1 MFLAFLHMLP
11 PGCFS
16 RVFWYQGKLGSFH
29 PIVREYSF
37 LFIYLFLFPAPTK
50 VSTMKQMAQ
59 IVYVSPCPNCV
70 RGVCKIKKHHQLL
83 YHRHQ
88 FVPILES
95 ASTSGST
102 TPNRLQML
110 EQSATSAGSLK
121 STPNQKQS
129 KTADCRCLIQFSSSI
144 SQNPGFLGIY
154 PDSAQIPCYLPW
166 LGSLAI
172 NLTVGAIH

>member
-1 MFLAFLHMLP
+1 
-11 PGCFS
+11 
-16 RVFWYQGKLGSFH
+16 
-29 PIVREYSF
+29 
-37 LFIYLFLFPAPTK
+37 
-50 VSTMKQMAQ
+50 MAQ

-110 EQSATSAGSLK
+110 EQSATSASGLK

-129 KTADCRCLIQFSSSI
+129 KTADCRCLIQ
-144 SQNPGFLGIY
+144 
-154 PDSAQIPCYLPW
+154 
-166 LGSLAI
+166 
-172 NLTVGAIH
+172 TVLILH

>member
-1 MFLAFLHMLP
+1 MSLAFLGMLP
-11 PGCFS
+11 SGCSSIRCFKKTS
-16 RVFWYQGKLGSFH
+16 GSLAALIQLFVSTH
-29 PIVREYSF
+29 LCIFF
-37 LFIYLFLFPAPTK
+37 LFLAPTK
-50 VSTMKQMAQ
+50 VNTMKQMAQ

-110 EQSATSAGSLK
+110 EQSATSVGGLK

-129 KTADCRCLIQFSSSI
+129 KTADCRCLIQTILI
-144 SQNPGFLGIY
+144 SCDL
-154 PDSAQIPCYLPW
+154 
-166 LGSLAI
+166 
-172 NLTVGAIH
+172 

>member
-1 MFLAFLHMLP
+1 MLP
-11 PGCFS
+11 PGCS
-16 RVFWYQGKLGSFH
+16 SIGCSKTKESLVALIQ
-29 PIVREYSF
+29 
-37 LFIYLFLFPAPTK
+37 LFASTHLYFFLFPAPTK
-50 VSTMKQMAQ
+50 VNTMKQMAQ

-110 EQSATSAGSLK
+110 EQSATSAGGLK
-121 STPNQKQS
+121 STPKKQS
-129 KTADCRCLIQFSSSI
+129 KTADCRCLIQTILII
-144 SQNPGFLGIY
+144 S
-154 PDSAQIPCYLPW
+154 C
-166 LGSLAI
+166 
-172 NLTVGAIH
+172 NL

>member
-1 MFLAFLHMLP
+1 MCISDCSHKIL
-11 PGCFS
+11 
-16 RVFWYQGKLGSFH
+16 Q
-29 PIVREYSF
+29 I
-37 LFIYLFLFPAPTK
+37 LFACLFEHFQSGIRASWQLQLNCSSVLIFIFFLFPAPTK
-50 VSTMKQMAQ
+50 VNTMKQMAQ

-110 EQSATSAGSLK
+110 EQSATSAGGLK

-129 KTADCRCLIQFSSSI
+129 KTADCRCLIQTILII
-144 SQNPGFLGIY
+144 S
-154 PDSAQIPCYLPW
+154 C
-166 LGSLAI
+166 
-172 NLTVGAIH
+172 NL

>member
-1 MFLAFLHMLP
+1 
-11 PGCFS
+11 
-16 RVFWYQGKLGSFH
+16 
-29 PIVREYSF
+29 
-37 LFIYLFLFPAPTK
+37 
-50 VSTMKQMAQ
+50 MKQMAQ

-110 EQSATSAGSLK
+110 EQSATSAGGLK

-129 KTADCRCLIQFSSSI
+129 KTADCRCLIQTILII
-144 SQNPGFLGIY
+144 SCKIYVFTPTVENVSVYKGILTCHEY
-154 PDSAQIPCYLPW
+154 CTSC
-166 LGSLAI
+166 
-172 NLTVGAIH
+172 NLKPF